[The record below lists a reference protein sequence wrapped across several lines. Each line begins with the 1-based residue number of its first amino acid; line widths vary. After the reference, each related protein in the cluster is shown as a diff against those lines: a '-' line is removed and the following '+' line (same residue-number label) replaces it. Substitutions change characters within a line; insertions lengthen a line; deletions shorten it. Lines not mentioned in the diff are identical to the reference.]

1 MPKSLLVVLTA
12 TLLLITTSVQ
22 ASLHGFAS
30 SVATIA
36 PTAPTAERP
45 VLLWSELAVIELPA
59 VAPEEVWVRID
70 LNRRELA
77 LFQGE
82 RRVLTFPYLAFG
94 TAGANRIRLQGSS
107 QTPIGDFRIDRIN
120 RQSRFE
126 LFFGIDYPTPE
137 IAHEAWQNGVLSD
150 QDYHDYQQYRRQYG
164 RSPAYTPLGGHIGI
178 HGLGNRPVNF
188 HQIRD
193 WTEGCIAVTNTEI
206 QMLERWLDVGTLVVI
221 R

>member
-1 MPKSLLVVLTA
+1 MPKSLLVALTA
-12 TLLLITTSVQ
+12 TFLLIATSTQ
-22 ASLHGFAS
+22 AGMHRLAS

-36 PTAPTAERP
+36 PTIEETIS
-45 VLLWSELAVIELPA
+45 LWSELAAIELPK

-70 LNRRELA
+70 LKRRELA

-82 RRVLTFPYLAFG
+82 HRILTIPYLAFG

-107 QTPIGDFRIDRIN
+107 QTPIGEFRIDRIN
-120 RQSRFE
+120 RQSRFK
-126 LFFGIDYPTPE
+126 LFFGIDYPTPD
-137 IAHEAWQNGVLSD
+137 IVHEAWRNGILTD
-150 QDYHDYQQYRRQYG
+150 RDYRDYRIYRRQHG
-164 RSPAYTPLGGHIGI
+164 RSPAHTPLGGHIGI
-178 HGLGNRPVNF
+178 HGLGNRPVRF

-193 WTEGCIAVTNTEI
+193 WTEGCIAVTNAEI

>member
-1 MPKSLLVVLTA
+1 MPKSLSVVLTA
-12 TLLLITTSVQ
+12 TLLLIATSTQAGLHSHAPWVASVTTATERSV
-22 ASLHGFAS
+22 S
-30 SVATIA
+30 
-36 PTAPTAERP
+36 
-45 VLLWSELAVIELPA
+45 LWSELAAIELPE

-70 LNRRELA
+70 LKRRELA

-82 RRVLTFPYLAFG
+82 QHILTIPYLAFG

-120 RQSRFE
+120 RQSRFK

-137 IAHEAWQNGVLSD
+137 IAHEAWQSGILSD
-150 QDYHDYQQYRRQYG
+150 QDYRDYRIHRLQHG
-164 RSPAYTPLGGHIGI
+164 RSPAHTPLGGHIGI
-178 HGLGNRPVNF
+178 HGLGNRPTRL